1 MIALQQKVYETLG
14 GFAGLSAAVGARIY
28 PDIAPQGV
36 ARPFVVWQEIFTDPM
51 NNLGGSVES
60 SGLTNF
66 LIQVT
71 SWATTATL
79 ARDVDLQARLA
90 MIAATQFKSLLRDS
104 RSLGFE
110 MDTKLFGIQSDFSV
124 WLKS

>member
-1 MIALQQKVYETLG
+1 MIAIQQKVFETLG
-14 GFAGLSAAVGARIY
+14 GFAGLSAAVGTRIY
-28 PDIAPQGV
+28 PDIAPQEV

-60 SGLTNF
+60 NGLTNF

-110 MDTKLFGIQSDFSV
+110 TDTKLFGIQSDFSV